1 MATQDE
7 EAFEVQAAD
16 GHAAVEVQNARLEE
30 ERAAQEG
37 LEGLQQEGGSVA
49 GDVEA
54 LSHKIDGLDD
64 LRALLLGVRL
74 ALI

>member
-16 GHAAVEVQNARLEE
+16 GHAAVEVHNALLEE

-37 LEGLQQEGGSVA
+37 LEGLQQEG
-49 GDVEA
+49 A
-54 LSHKIDGLDD
+54 L
-64 LRALLLGVRL
+64 LRATSRL
-74 ALI
+74 